1 MNKIIKI
8 LLVLLFSCGLTN
20 MSSANDLSLSVGVAG
35 NYGFYAAA
43 GTETNSTQITKE
55 YGGMETSHV
64 AVFGEVSMGAIAV
77 GIEYNPTDLD
87 SPEKISV
94 YEDLGGDNSS
104 SSVTNKAMVSFQNM
118 TTIYANLSV
127 PAMGPVDGLYLKAG
141 YLSADVETKENLG
154 TGGSYN
160 NTEIDGMIAG
170 IGYNVDLDNGFFV
183 RAEVLGSDM
192 DDVTAKNT
200 TDSTK
205 KVVISDV
212 WGATASFRI
221 GKTF

>member
-1 MNKIIKI
+1 MNKILKT

-20 MSSANDLSLSVGVAG
+20 MSSANDVTLSVGIAG
-35 NYGFYAAA
+35 NYGAFAAA
-43 GTETNSTQITKE
+43 GTETNTTQITKE
-55 YGGMETSHV
+55 YGAMETSHG
-64 AVFGEVSMGAIAV
+64 AVFGELAMGQIAV
-77 GIEYNPTDLD
+77 GIEYNPQDID

-104 SSVTNKAMVSFQNM
+104 SSVTNKAKVTFQDM
-118 TTIYANLSV
+118 LTIYANLSL
-127 PAMGPVDGLYLKAG
+127 PAVGPIDGLYLKAG
-141 YLSADVETKENLG
+141 YITADIQTKEVLG

-170 IGYNVDLDNGFFV
+170 LGYNRDLDNGIFV
-183 RAEVLGSDM
+183 RVEILGSDM
-192 DDVTAKNT
+192 DDVTANNT
-200 TDSTK
+200 ADSTK
-205 KVVISDV
+205 KVVISDI

>member
-1 MNKIIKI
+1 MNKILKS
-8 LLVLLFSCGLTN
+8 LLVLLFTCGLTN

-35 NYGFYAAA
+35 NYGAYAAA

-55 YGGMETSHV
+55 YGAMESSHV
-64 AVFGEVSMGAIAV
+64 AIFGEVSMGTIAV
-77 GIEYNPTDLD
+77 GIEYNPDDLA

-104 SSVTNKAMVSFQNM
+104 SSVTNKAMVSFQDM
-118 TTIYANLSV
+118 TTVYANLSL
-127 PAMGPVDGLYLKAG
+127 PAMGPIDGLYLKAG
-141 YLSADVETKENLG
+141 YLSADVQTKENLG

-170 IGYNVDLDNGFFV
+170 IGYNMDLDNGFFV

-192 DDVTAKNT
+192 DDVTATNT

-205 KVVISDV
+205 KVVISDI
-212 WGATASFRI
+212 WGAAASFRI